1 MSNKTNNN
9 NTVNNNNS
17 VESKTVEKATTWKQA
32 RSFIKWG
39 CPSNGLDLN
48 IGEIEVSKVDT
59 DEATAIVNG
68 YKTPNAEMI
77 PGIAFWVAAVRVM
90 TEANISRKTVE
101 MVLDGKVKPQT
112 MIKRAGQVLSLKFAP
127 VAKSKFKPVAVAQ
140 PAAPQGM
147 AFFAQQAVSPVGD
160 TPAETILKLI
170 SAGLTPAQAMQAVGM
185 K

>member
-1 MSNKTNNN
+1 
-9 NTVNNNNS
+9 
-17 VESKTVEKATTWKQA
+17 
-32 RSFIKWG
+32 
-39 CPSNGLDLN
+39 
-48 IGEIEVSKVDT
+48 
-59 DEATAIVNG
+59 
-68 YKTPNAEMI
+68 
-77 PGIAFWVAAVRVM
+77 M